1 MKKQYEQPKAE
12 LLGFLLKEEIAE
24 DSEYLGPNLSVGDE
38 GQEEVD

>member
-24 DSEYLGPNLSVGDE
+24 DSEYLGPNLSGDE